1 MFVSIVSGRGERPQG
16 VGWKARR
23 RPELQRQRHGSCSSP
38 RIEGARGFV
47 AHTERGIDNRK
58 TGGVFVRIVSG
69 GGERPQGFDAP

>member
-1 MFVSIVSGRGERPQG
+1 V
-16 VGWKARR
+16 
-23 RPELQRQRHGSCSSP
+23 
-38 RIEGARGFV
+38 FV